1 MSWRLRAA
9 ATCSIAAGA
18 FSDET
23 EETMTSKRCLVSVV
37 VAFMVC
43 LGAWSAPSPAHAEDK
58 PRVIR
63 VANPGV
69 GIGGRPVVAYGAWSL
84 VHIQGLLEKEFKPD
98 GIEVEWTF
106 ARGAGPAVNE
116 LFSNDLADITLLG
129 DLPSIIGRA
138 GGLKTRLLAAAGLN
152 NLYLAV
158 PADSSARKI
167 EDLTG
172 KKVAVFKGT
181 CVHLAA
187 NRILQAHGLGE
198 KDVRAINM
206 DQVTTL
212 SALTT
217 GDVDA
222 ALAGPE
228 LLSLQDRGAA
238 RIIYS
243 TKGDP
248 RFTCN
253 SSIVASDDFV
263 RKYPSIVRRIL
274 RVYVQTAA
282 WVTRSEAEPNEIYQL
297 FTRSGIPYSSFKSD
311 WGGEQFLVK
320 VSPKVDDYLRNRYR
334 SSIEDAYKF
343 HLIRKPFDFDSWV
356 DSSFLDQVLQ
366 EQQLAGLWPARPPL

>member
-1 MSWRLRAA
+1 
-9 ATCSIAAGA
+9 
-18 FSDET
+18 
-23 EETMTSKRCLVSVV
+23 MTSKRWCWPAVIAGLLS
-37 VAFMVC
+37 
-43 LGAWSAPSPAHAEDK
+43 LGAALVPDLARAEDK
-58 PRVIR
+58 PSVIR

-98 GIEVEWTF
+98 GIQVEWTF

-129 DLPSIIGRA
+129 DLPSIIGKA

-158 PADSSARKI
+158 PADSPVREIK
-167 EDLTG
+167 DLIG

-187 NRILQAHGLGE
+187 NRILQANGLGE

-212 SALTT
+212 AALNT

-238 RIIYS
+238 RVIYS

-253 SSIVASDDFV
+253 SSIVSSDEFV
-263 RKYPSIVRRIL
+263 RKYPSIIKRIR

-282 WVTRSEAEPNEIYQL
+282 WVTRAEAEPNEVFQL

-311 WGGEQFLVK
+311 WGGEVFAVK
-320 VSPKVDDYLRNRYR
+320 VSPKVDDYLRKRYE
-334 SSIEDAYKF
+334 SSIQDAYKF
-343 HLIRKPFDFDSWV
+343 HLIRQPFDFGSWV
-356 DSSFLDQVLQ
+356 DSSFLDQVLE
-366 EQQLAGLWPARPPL
+366 EQHLAGVWPARPPL

>member
-1 MSWRLRAA
+1 
-9 ATCSIAAGA
+9 
-18 FSDET
+18 
-23 EETMTSKRCLVSVV
+23 MTSKHGLWS
-37 VAFMVC
+37 ALFAGLLA
-43 LGAWSAPSPAHAEDK
+43 LGAAVAPALARAEDK

-98 GIEVEWTF
+98 GISVEWTF

-129 DLPSIIGRA
+129 DLPSIIGKA

-158 PADSSARKI
+158 PADSPAREIK
-167 EDLTG
+167 DLVG
-172 KKVAVFKGT
+172 KKIAVFKGT

-187 NRILQAHGLGE
+187 NRILQSQGLAE
-198 KDVRAINM
+198 KDVRSINM

-212 SALTT
+212 AALNT

-263 RKYPSIVRRIL
+263 RKYPSIVKRIL
-274 RVYVQTAA
+274 RVYVQAAA
-282 WVTRSEAEPNEIYQL
+282 WVTRSEADPNEVFQL

-311 WGGEQFLVK
+311 WGGEQFAVK
-320 VSPKVDDYLRNRYR
+320 VSPKVDAYLRKRYE
-334 SSIEDAYKF
+334 SSIQDAYKF
-343 HLIRKPFDFDSWV
+343 HLIRQPFDFNSWV
-356 DSSFLDQVLQ
+356 DSSFLDQVLE
-366 EQQLAGLWPARPPL
+366 EQQLAGVWPARQPL